1 MSMHGAAPAIPD
13 RPSLLVLDRLVAGY
27 DRPVVGPISF
37 DIAPGEIVAL
47 CGPNGAGKT
56 TLLNV
61 VGGGARV
68 FGGAL
73 QKPATVRVAH
83 QHQSALPLQD
93 VPLCGR
99 ELLALTHADAEAL
112 PDVMKP
118 LLRRRLSDLSGG
130 QLQFLQVWACLTAPV
145 DLVLLDEPT
154 NNVDQ
159 SGIGRMEEAIR
170 RVRRDLAVLL
180 VSHDRRFIEALD
192 ARIVEVGPP

>member
-1 MSMHGAAPAIPD
+1 MHGAAPAFPGK
-13 RPSLLVLDRLVAGY
+13 PSLLVLDGLVAGY
-27 DRPVVGPISF
+27 DRPVVGPVSF
-37 DIAPGEIVAL
+37 EIAPGEIVAL

-61 VGGGARV
+61 IGGGARV
-68 FGGAL
+68 FGGSL
-73 QKPATVRVAH
+73 EKPAAVRVSH

-99 ELLALTHADAEAL
+99 ELLALTRADSQAL
-112 PDVMKP
+112 PDAMKP
-118 LLRRRLSDLSGG
+118 LLRRKLADLSGG
-130 QLQFLQVWACLTAPV
+130 QIQFLQVWACLTAPV

-170 RVRRDLAVLL
+170 RVRRDRAVLL
-180 VSHDRRFIEALD
+180 VSHDLRFIEALG
-192 ARIVEVGPP
+192 ARIVEIGPP

>member
-1 MSMHGAAPAIPD
+1 MHTHGAAPAIPH
-13 RPSLLVLDRLVAGY
+13 RPSLIVLDRLVGGY
-27 DRPVVGPISF
+27 DRPVVGPVSF
-37 DIAPGEIVAL
+37 EVAPGEVVAL

-61 VGGGARV
+61 IGGGARV
-68 FGGAL
+68 FGGSLEKQAS
-73 QKPATVRVAH
+73 VRVSH

-99 ELLALTHADAEAL
+99 ELLALTHADTRAL
-112 PDVMKP
+112 PDTMKP

-159 SGIGRMEEAIR
+159 SGIGQMEETIR
-170 RVRRDLAVLL
+170 RVRCDRAVLL
-180 VSHDRRFIEALD
+180 VSHDRRFIQALG
-192 ARIVEVGPP
+192 ARIVEIGPQ